1 MVFFSFFAM
10 TNNLREKYPYL
21 SVPEAENPEVK
32 LPVDKISSKHITWSN
47 VYMYVFLIATV
58 RLLSSKR

>member
-1 MVFFSFFAM
+1 M

-47 VYMYVFLIATV
+47 IYMYVFLIATV